1 MNEYFE
7 TSVLPDTYM
16 ICKEFWREWNI
27 VEILNSASIGFL
39 VVFIGTLFLFGELLV
54 KVKGLFAII
63 GIGIMAMYFSFHIT
77 VGSGMGLWVALLYI
91 LGISLIIIDGKFIT
105 DGTVAL
111 LGIFLM
117 ILGIA
122 IPTPS
127 IVYGFLVAMA
137 LILGAAASSFFIKVF
152 PPRNIWSK
160 MTLKDRLTG
169 DLGYNSLNSSYKE
182 LVGMVAVTATPFR
195 PIGTIELDGK
205 FYSAT
210 SDSHWLDA
218 GTQVEVISVDGTRI
232 VVRKVQK

>member
-1 MNEYFE
+1 M
-7 TSVLPDTYM
+7 D
-16 ICKEFWREWNI
+16 
-27 VEILNSASIGFL
+27 ILNIASVGFL
-39 VVFIGTLFLFGELLV
+39 VVFIGSLFLFGELLV

-91 LGISLIIIDGKFIT
+91 CGIFLIVIDGKFIT
-105 DGTVAL
+105 DGTIAI

-137 LILGAAASSFFIKVF
+137 LILGAISSSFFIKVF

-169 DLGYNSLNSSYKE
+169 DLGYNSLNASYKD
-182 LVGMVAVTATPFR
+182 LVGKIAITATPFR

-210 SDSHWLDA
+210 SDSQWVDA
-218 GTQVEVISVDGTRI
+218 KTKVEIISVDGTRI
-232 VVRKVQK
+232 VVKKIDNESKNE